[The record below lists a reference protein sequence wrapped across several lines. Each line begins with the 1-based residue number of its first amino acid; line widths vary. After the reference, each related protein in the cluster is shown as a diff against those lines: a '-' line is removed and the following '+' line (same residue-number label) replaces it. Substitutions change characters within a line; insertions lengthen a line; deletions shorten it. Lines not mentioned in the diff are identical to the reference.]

1 MNWSDEGYVL
11 SVRRHGEASAIVNL
25 LTREHGR
32 HAGLVRGG
40 MGRRLRGVLQ
50 PGNLVAANWRG
61 RLTEHLGSYTVEGR
75 RDHAAGLLRNGDRL
89 AGLTAAVAVCEAA
102 LPEREPHLAIHD
114 AFASLLEALANTPGW
129 AAVYVRFELGLLAE
143 LGFGLDLS
151 QCAATGR
158 TDDLAFVSPRT
169 ARAVSREAAAPYKER
184 LLPLPAFLL
193 PNAPEKPTAGDVL
206 DGLKLTGYFLRT
218 AVFAP
223 HDRPLPWPRE
233 RLIERISRTDQ
244 SANGTIRS

>member
-11 SVRRHGEASAIVNL
+11 SVRRHGEAAAIVNL

-50 PGNLVAANWRG
+50 PGNRVAADWRG
-61 RLTEHLGSYTVEGR
+61 RLAEHLGAYTVEGL
-75 RDHAAGLLRNGDRL
+75 RDHAAALLSDGDRL
-89 AGLTAAVAVCEAA
+89 AGLTAAAAVTEAA
-102 LPEREPHLAIHD
+102 LPEREPHISIHD
-114 AFASLLEALANTPGW
+114 AFASLLDALANSPAWG
-129 AAVYVRFELGLLAE
+129 AVYVRFELGLLAE

-158 TDDLAFVSPRT
+158 TDDLAYVSPRT
-169 ARAVSREAAAPYKER
+169 ARAVSREAAGPYKER

-193 PNAPEKPTAGDVL
+193 PDGPEELAPGDVL
-206 DGLKLTGYFLRT
+206 DGLKLTGHFLET

-223 HDRPLPWPRE
+223 HNRPLPGPRE
-233 RLIERISRTDQ
+233 RLVERISRTDN
-244 SANGTIRS
+244 SA